1 MRVDALRLR
10 DFRSYHRAEARLGA
24 GLTVVHGANGT
35 GKSNLLEA
43 LYFGCTGASP
53 RTRNDRELVS
63 FGAEATRVEV
73 DVFDGPERHEL
84 AVAFGPGPDG
94 GRPVK
99 RMACDD
105 APLER
110 LLDSPLRP
118 LISAFFPD
126 RLAVIK
132 GAPSVRRAHLDHF
145 VSACWPARS
154 VTVREY
160 GRVLAQRNALLA
172 AIRAGRSSRASL
184 ETWDAEL
191 ARAAVELMAARREA
205 VDELAGRFAAGAA
218 ELGLAG
224 AAGLAYRPR
233 SRASSAPEFL
243 TELEGRLGEDL
254 QRGYSGYGPHR
265 DDVAVQSDGRELRTF
280 GSQGEQRL
288 ALLALL
294 LAERALLAERRG
306 SAPVMLLDDVM
317 SELDGERRQRLVAGL
332 VGTGQSVIATTDLD
346 HVPGADD
353 SETTRLLARGGAL
366 VQEALA
372 A

>member
-1 MRVDALRLR
+1 
-10 DFRSYHRAEARLGA
+10 
-24 GLTVVHGANGT
+24 
-35 GKSNLLEA
+35 
-43 LYFGCTGASP
+43 
-53 RTRNDRELVS
+53 
-63 FGAEATRVEV
+63 
-73 DVFDGPERHEL
+73 
-84 AVAFGPGPDG
+84 
-94 GRPVK
+94 
-99 RMACDD
+99 MACDG

-126 RLAVIK
+126 RLVVVK
-132 GAPSVRRAHLDHF
+132 GPPSVRRAHLDHF

-184 ETWDAEL
+184 ETWDVEL
-191 ARAAVELMAARREA
+191 ARAGVELMEARREA
-205 VDELAGRFAAGAA
+205 VAELAGRFASGAQ

-224 AAGLAYRPR
+224 AASIAYRPR
-233 SRASSAPEFL
+233 SRAATSEEFL
-243 TELEGRLGEDL
+243 AELDAHLGEDL
-254 QRGYSGYGPHR
+254 RRGYSGHGPHR
-265 DDVAVQSDGRELRTF
+265 DDVALQRDGRELRVF

-306 SAPVMLLDDVM
+306 TPPVMLLDDVM
-317 SELDGERRQRLVAGL
+317 SELDAERRERLVAGL
-332 VGTGQSVIATTDLD
+332 AGTGQSVISTTDLD

-353 SETTRLLARGGAL
+353 AATTRLLARDGAL
-366 VQEALA
+366 VQEELAERETRTTTAGRRVRRAHGTPRAGEHARCGPAGLGRGRGSRGSRRRAALRRE
-372 A
+372 